1 MQRFIKVD
9 TLEYP
14 IYEHDIRVRH
24 PRVSF
29 PVTISVD
36 AVENFGYKLVH
47 PTEQPVGDVVIETQP
62 TELNGEYHQTWTVRP
77 FNSAESAQRINQQR
91 EETIANGIE
100 YTFPNGQ
107 LDRVQVFDRD
117 LTILTKIEMNAR
129 ANLDTEGYIQP
140 FRSMSNN
147 TYFLTAQEVLD
158 MTTTVFNSLHQIY
171 VDSWAAKDAL
181 A

>member
-47 PTEQPVGDVVIETQP
+47 PTEQPEGDVVMETHP
-62 TELNGEYHQTWTVRP
+62 TQTNGEYYQAWTVRP
-77 FNSAESAQRINQQR
+77 FNKTELSERLNQQR
-91 EETIANGIE
+91 EEQIAAGIE

-107 LDRVQVFDRD
+107 VDRVQVFDRD
-117 LTILTKIEMNAR
+117 LTILTKIETNAR
-129 ANLDTEGYIQP
+129 IHLTTEGYIQP
-140 FRSMSNN
+140 FRSMSNQ
-147 TYFLTAQEVLD
+147 TYFLTAQEVID
-158 MTTTVFNSLHQIY
+158 MTNAVFLGLQQIY
-171 VDSWAAKDAL
+171 IDTWAAKDAL
-181 A
+181 E